1 MSNVNHIHVHH
12 VYHFHHVQLS
22 SGQYPL
28 YPPCPPCLPGEV
40 EWFFGAKGREEGTL
54 RGPRWPRKTFF
65 FQKQHFY
72 FISEVCCIVA
82 KDCCRKKMFCANFF
96 QVLIRILWN
105 PFKVT
110 TSTSTTII
118 SVGNSNIS
126 NLTRL
131 GMSVRWNSVKA
142 NENIKARM
150 LKSRHAHL
158 SCKVCFFPS
167 QNLTWFFVGDCPFI
181 N

>member
-1 MSNVNHIHVHH
+1 MKVFVILIFWISEFLVR
-12 VYHFHHVQLS
+12 
-22 SGQYPL
+22 
-28 YPPCPPCLPGEV
+28 
-40 EWFFGAKGREEGTL
+40 KEGKKERCTL
-54 RGPRWPRKTFF
+54 WGPRWPKGTILYRSSI
-65 FQKQHFY
+65 FY
-72 FISEVCCIVA
+72 FILEVCCIVA
-82 KDCCRKKMFCANFF
+82 KDCCWKKMFCANFF